1 MGKVTLRA
9 SSAKKRRLAI
19 AAAVALAVAVIAPMI
34 APSAGAV
41 IADAGDV
48 TISMHLSVFTPTF
61 TVAGMSSMGSASA
74 TVAPNGLITVPQSSL
89 SFQPVEVQV
98 NLPDS
103 PGSSSGSASTSPA
116 VVSVQAVA
124 TSDFS
129 GGIDPASGA
138 AFLAG
143 DVELL
148 WSQAPT
154 MNNCPVGPFH
164 VVTRTN
170 AQGAIPYSSDTGTVS
185 MVDPGFT
192 VNAIPT
198 ATSGCGGYENAIN
211 DALSLPVATTTTT
224 TQFNQPA
231 PTTTIDPN
239 SGPPVPAVVLSL
251 TFTPAPYAAAPPP
264 TQPRP
269 RPTTTAATPTTASS
283 ATPTSSNA
291 LPPLPAPP
299 ADNGGGGGGGSVRPH
314 NHPVSRKVRHP
325 LQHQQAR
332 AKNRRGAK
340 VAVKGKPANT
350 KGQTAGSGNGN
361 GGAGGGYFAA
371 GHKAKK
377 VARGSRQLSFVPA
390 SFVKRSTSALA
401 TGLNLAALLGL
412 LVFSALALWLVT
424 SELADFKAGT
434 RRLRMHRIAGIT
446 DHR

>member
-19 AAAVALAVAVIAPMI
+19 AAAVALAVAIIAPMI

-48 TISMHLSVFTPTF
+48 TVSMHLSVFTPTF
-61 TVAGMSSMGSASA
+61 TVAGMSTMGSASA
-74 TVAPNGLITVPQSSL
+74 TVSPTGLITIPQSSL

-103 PGSSSGSASTSPA
+103 PGSTSSSSASTAPA

-124 TSDFS
+124 TSDFD

-143 DVELL
+143 DIELL

-154 MNNCPVGPFH
+154 INNCPVGPFH

-198 ATSGCGGYENAIN
+198 ASSGCGGYENAIN
-211 DALSLPVATTTTT
+211 DALSLPVTTTTTT

-231 PTTTIDPN
+231 PTTTIDPS

-269 RPTTTAATPTTASS
+269 RPTSTAATPTTAS
-283 ATPTSSNA
+283 ATPTPGNA
-291 LPPLPAPP
+291 LPPLPVPP
-299 ADNGGGGGGGSVRPH
+299 ADNGGGSVRPH
-314 NHPVSRKVRHP
+314 YRPVSHKVRHP
-325 LQHQQAR
+325 LQHQKAR
-332 AKNRRGAK
+332 SKNRR
-340 VAVKGKPANT
+340 VAGITVKGKTTKT
-350 KGQTAGSGNGN
+350 KGQTAGSASGNT
-361 GGAGGGYFAA
+361 GAGGGYFAA
-371 GHKAKK
+371 GGHKAKK
-377 VARGSRQLSFVPA
+377 AARGSRQLSFVPA

-434 RRLRMHRIAGIT
+434 RRLRAHRIAGIT

>member
-61 TVAGMSSMGSASA
+61 TVAGMSTMGSASA
-74 TVAPNGLITVPQSSL
+74 NVSPNGLITIPQSSL

-103 PGSSSGSASTSPA
+103 PGSSSSSASTSPA

-124 TSDFS
+124 TSNFE

-138 AFLAG
+138 AFLSG
-143 DVELL
+143 SIELL
-148 WSQAPT
+148 WSQSPT
-154 MNNCPVGPFH
+154 MNNCPVGPFQ

-185 MVDPGFT
+185 MVDPDFT

-211 DALSLPVATTTTT
+211 GALSLPVTTTTTT

-231 PTTTIDPN
+231 PATTIDPN

-269 RPTTTAATPTTASS
+269 RPTTTAATPTTES

-291 LPPLPAPP
+291 LPPLPVPTAG
-299 ADNGGGGGGGSVRPH
+299 NGGGGGSVRPH
-314 NHPVSRKVRHP
+314 YRPVSHKVGHP
-325 LQHQQAR
+325 AQHQKAR
-332 AKNRRGAK
+332 SKARRGARYTL
-340 VAVKGKPANT
+340 KGKPAKT
-350 KGQTAGSGNGN
+350 KAQAAGSGTGN
-361 GGAGGGYFAA
+361 TGAGGGYFAG
-371 GHKAKK
+371 GHKATKA
-377 VARGSRQLSFVPA
+377 ARGSRQLSFVPA